1 MQININC
8 KSIPTSFDVVCSNC
22 EWTGVATLDY
32 PENVTTLSVGGE
44 IISLIMTRRQN
55 AHNVALDIYMVKV
68 ALINAIVQLT
78 IWTES
83 EIIKSK

>member
-32 PENVTTLSVGGE
+32 PENVTTLSGVSLE
-44 IISLIMTRRQN
+44 IGNFCTLS
-55 AHNVALDIYMVKV
+55 ALFNQPWFVRG
-68 ALINAIVQLT
+68 
-78 IWTES
+78 
-83 EIIKSK
+83 

>member
-32 PENVTTLSVGGE
+32 PENVKNP
-44 IISLIMTRRQN
+44 ICRRRN
-55 AHNVALDIYMVKV
+55 KFH
-68 ALINAIVQLT
+68 
-78 IWTES
+78 S
-83 EIIKSK
+83 

>member
-1 MQININC
+1 MQINVSG

-44 IISLIMTRRQN
+44 INFTQN
-55 AHNVALDIYMVKV
+55 GEPHKCPQCGVGYIHG
-68 ALINAIVQLT
+68 
-78 IWTES
+78 
-83 EIIKSK
+83 KSGTYKRNSATNHMDRTGDFEE

>member
-32 PENVTTLSVGGE
+32 PENVKTLSVGG
-44 IISLIMTRRQN
+44 
-55 AHNVALDIYMVKV
+55 
-68 ALINAIVQLT
+68 
-78 IWTES
+78 
-83 EIIKSK
+83 

>member
-32 PENVTTLSVGGE
+32 PENVKTLSVGGE
-44 IISLIMTRRQN
+44 INWGSKRESQKIPSFRMMKIQSTPR
-55 AHNVALDIYMVKV
+55 
-68 ALINAIVQLT
+68 LT
-78 IWTES
+78 
-83 EIIKSK
+83 